1 MKHQDGP
8 ASPCSHCGSSR
19 FGVVDDLRVEV
30 ASDLHNDGSGTLER
44 LTKCVSK
51 EIPADHDGTECEEAL
66 MDVGAPLVANC
77 QSPKS
82 VKPGECALDNPAIAA
97 KSCGRLDATTRDSRP
112 NAAHT
117 AGDPRVTTV
126 VRLVGMEL
134 RRTTARSTPRPTNRA
149 DRVEEVAK
157 LLRVVFVCSGQLRR
171 CQRDTSPVD
180 NHMVLRARLCSVG
193 GIRTRGRPSLKRA
206 HARSI
211 ERRTRPVDLASA
223 SELVLQHLENPL
235 PDPRLLPIAE
245 PAPTCHATSTA
256 KLPRKVLPRNPV
268 LRTNRM
274 PVSAL
279 RCGTGLRP
287 RYFGRSGGRCGAMR
301 FQSSSLMSGR
311 AMPISCHATRPSAR
325 K

>member
-1 MKHQDGP
+1 
-8 ASPCSHCGSSR
+8 
-19 FGVVDDLRVEV
+19 
-30 ASDLHNDGSGTLER
+30 
-44 LTKCVSK
+44 
-51 EIPADHDGTECEEAL
+51 

-97 KSCGRLDATTRDSRP
+97 ESCGRLDATTRDSRP

-117 AGDPRVTTV
+117 AGDPRVSTV

-171 CQRDTSPVD
+171 CQRNTSPVD
-180 NHMVLRARLCSVG
+180 NHMVLRARLGSVG
-193 GIRTRGRPSLKRA
+193 RIRTRGRSSLKRA

-211 ERRTRPVDLASA
+211 ERRTRPVDLAFA

-235 PDPRLLPIAE
+235 PDPSLLPIAE

-256 KLPRKVLPRNPV
+256 KLPRKVLPRNPRPENEQDAGERLAMGNRLATAV
-268 LRTNRM
+268 LRSFRRKVRGDEV
-274 PVSAL
+274 PELLADE
-279 RCGTGLRP
+279 
-287 RYFGRSGGRCGAMR
+287 
-301 FQSSSLMSGR
+301 R
-311 AMPISCHATRPSAR
+311 ACHADLLPRNAPKCTKVESLSSILLGVLRS
-325 K
+325 